1 MNQFKS
7 MARDCSC
14 FLVPGGGRHNKS
26 VTKSK
31 KIKSFVKAVKEGG
44 QIIQLLYKN
53 CFKVCI

>member
-53 CFKVCI
+53 